1 MTSLYYAPLN
11 KRLRSY
17 YNEVVDKQIDI
28 NNNYVLNQ
36 QLLFDERMQRNSY
49 AIFENQKKLTETLK
63 TESKNLNAEEF
74 QKKLHSQN
82 PEIFYLPPS
91 EKLIDLLTLPPSEN
105 SKTLAIEQP
114 TIFLPPNIREA
125 LEAEQKLLP
134 RGATPETTPKT
145 TPRTKKGE
153 LTPITKL
160 AEDAALRIKLR
171 GNELY
176 EKFRALPRA
185 KKGGLPEIP
194 TMKTFAEME
203 NIDVTNKN
211 TAKEIAD
218 TIIKG
223 IATKENISAE
233 GFKKYMK
240 KNKYNKYKR

>member
-11 KRLRSY
+11 QRLRAY
-17 YNEVVDKQIDI
+17 YNEVAETQIDI
-28 NNNYVLNQ
+28 NNDYILNQ

-49 AIFENQKKLTETLK
+49 TIFENQKKITEKLK
-63 TESKNLNAEEF
+63 TESKNLNSEEF
-74 QKKLHSQN
+74 QKKLYLEN

-91 EKLIDLLTLPPSEN
+91 EK
-105 SKTLAIEQP
+105 SKVLAIEQP
-114 TIFLPPNIREA
+114 KVFALPPSVREA
-125 LEAEQKLLP
+125 LEAEQKLLQ

-176 EKFRALPRA
+176 EKFRSLPRA

-194 TMKTFAEME
+194 MMKTFAEME

-223 IATKENISAE
+223 IAAKENISAE

-240 KNKYNKYKR
+240 KNKYNKYRR